1 MTRYND
7 VLALIGRILIAALFL
22 PSGLSKLAAPAATQA
37 YITAMGLPA
46 PALICYVAMIVELVG
61 SILLIIGFQTR
72 IAAYGL
78 AIFTLLAAFLFHT
91 SFADQNQMIHFF
103 KNFAIVGGL
112 LYVGVL
118 GPRKLSLD
126 RHFNSTAT
134 PSAAALTPA
143 E

>member
-1 MTRYND
+1 MTKYND
-7 VLALIGRILIAALFL
+7 VLVLLGRILIATLFL
-22 PSGLSKLAAPAATQA
+22 PSGLSKLAGPAATQA

-46 PALICYVAMIVELVG
+46 PALICYGAMLVELVG

-72 IAAYGL
+72 IAAYAL

-91 SFADQNQMIHFF
+91 NFADQNQMIHFF

-118 GPRKLSLD
+118 GAGKFSLD
-126 RHFNSTAT
+126 HRIGR
-134 PSAAALTPA
+134 SADSSIGSLTPA

>member
-1 MTRYND
+1 VTRSDD
-7 VLALIGRILIAALFL
+7 VLALIGRMLIAALFL

-46 PALICYVAMIVELVG
+46 PALVCYGAMVIELVG
-61 SILLIIGFQTR
+61 GILLIVGFQTR
-72 IAAYGL
+72 FAAYGL

-91 SFADQNQMIHFF
+91 NFADQNQMIHFF

-118 GPRKLSLD
+118 GAGKISLD
-126 RHFNSTAT
+126 RRFDSTAT
-134 PSAAALTPA
+134 PSAAALTPG

>member
-1 MTRYND
+1 MTRSND

-46 PALICYVAMIVELVG
+46 PALICYGAMIVELVG
-61 SILLIIGFQTR
+61 SILLIVGFQTR
-72 IAAYGL
+72 FAAYGL

-91 SFADQNQMIHFF
+91 NFADQNQMIHFF

-118 GPRKLSLD
+118 GAGKISLD
-126 RHFNSTAT
+126 RRSDSTVT
-134 PSAAALTPA
+134 PSAAALTPG